1 MNTSIAL
8 PSGKIL
14 NISRFVALLP
24 PSSTDNQIYHLI
36 LEGYPNP
43 IHLELSDVEVLRKN
57 LELEKDNI
65 ASSNQVG
72 WDREKQLQKNQRA
85 MELLQK
91 RMEKHKH
98 MSDTES
104 LQRQQFFEQFKKI
117 FDEQRLPGHKL
128 YSES

>member
-36 LEGYPNP
+36 LEGYPSP
-43 IHLELSDVEVLRKN
+43 IHLELSDVEVLTKQ

-65 ASSNQVG
+65 ATTHQLG
-72 WDREKQLQKNQRA
+72 WDKEKQLQKNQRA
-85 MELLQK
+85 MELLAK
-91 RMEKHKH
+91 RIEQHKH
-98 MSDTES
+98 MSDAES

-117 FDEQRLPGHKL
+117 VDEQRLPGHKL